1 MNVLVA
7 IICGLLYFLGTNRM
21 FYGMT
26 AALGSPIFYGLI
38 LGLIYGNVGQGL
50 IIGGTIQLMYLG
62 VLATGGNIPADEALA
77 GIIAIPIALQAHL
90 STQLAV
96 GIAVPFGVLGV
107 FLDQIRRTTNSYWIS
122 KADKYAEE
130 MNFKGIFHC
139 AITYPT
145 IFAFFLRFVPVFF
158 ITLLGA
164 KTVSHVVDTLP
175 QWVINGFNVAGALLP
190 AMGFAIILL
199 IIGKKE
205 IMPYFFIGFFA
216 VAYLG
221 INTMGAAAFGTCIAI
236 LVLFNSMNNPAV
248 KDQDKREVV

>member
-1 MNVLVA
+1 MDIFVA
-7 IICGLLYFLGTNRM
+7 FLCGLLYFLGTSRV

-26 AALGSPIFYGLI
+26 QALGSPILYGLI
-38 LGLIYGNVGQGL
+38 LGLIYGNVEQGL

-62 VLATGGNIPADEALA
+62 MIATGGNIPADEALA
-77 GIIAIPIALQAHL
+77 GIIAIPIALQSNL
-90 STQLAV
+90 STELAV

-107 FLDQIRRTTNSYWIS
+107 LLDQIRRTTNAYWIS
-122 KADKYAEE
+122 KADKYVEE
-130 MNFKGIFHC
+130 KNYKGIFHC

-145 IFAFFLRFVPVFF
+145 ILVFFLRFIPVFI

-164 KTVSHVVDTLP
+164 NAVEYLIDALP
-175 QWVINGFNVAGALLP
+175 KWVINGFNVAGGMLP

-221 INTMGAAAFGTCIAI
+221 INTMGAAVFGTCIAI
-236 LVLFNSMNNPAV
+236 LIMFNSMN
-248 KDQDKREVV
+248 QDKKGAF

>member
-1 MNVLVA
+1 MDIFVA
-7 IICGLLYFLGTNRM
+7 FLCGLLYFLGTSRV

-26 AALGSPIFYGLI
+26 QALGSPILYGLI
-38 LGLIYGNVGQGL
+38 LGLIYGNVEQGL

-62 VLATGGNIPADEALA
+62 MIATGGNIPADEALA
-77 GIIAIPIALQAHL
+77 GIIAIPIALQSNL
-90 STQLAV
+90 STELAV
-96 GIAVPFGVLGV
+96 GIGVPFGVLGV
-107 FLDQIRRTTNSYWIS
+107 LLDQIRRTTNAYWIS
-122 KADKYAEE
+122 KADKYVEE
-130 MNFKGIFHC
+130 KNYKGIFHC

-145 IFAFFLRFVPVFF
+145 ILVFFLRFVPVFI

-164 KTVSHVVDTLP
+164 NAVEYLIDALP
-175 QWVINGFNVAGALLP
+175 KWVINGFNVAGGMLP

-221 INTMGAAAFGTCIAI
+221 INTMGAAVFGTCIAI
-236 LVLFNSMNNPAV
+236 LIMFNSMN
-248 KDQDKREVV
+248 QDKKGAF

>member
-1 MNVLVA
+1 MDIFVA
-7 IICGLLYFLGTNRM
+7 FLCGLLYFLGTSRV

-26 AALGSPIFYGLI
+26 QALGSPILYGLI
-38 LGLIYGNVGQGL
+38 LGLIYGNVEQGL

-62 VLATGGNIPADEALA
+62 MIATGGNIPADEALA
-77 GIIAIPIALQAHL
+77 GIIAIPIALQSNL
-90 STQLAV
+90 STELAV

-107 FLDQIRRTTNSYWIS
+107 LLDQIRRTTNAYWIS
-122 KADKYAEE
+122 KADKYVEE
-130 MNFKGIFHC
+130 KNYKGIFHC

-145 IFAFFLRFVPVFF
+145 ILVFFLRFVPVFI

-164 KTVSHVVDTLP
+164 NAVEYLIDALP
-175 QWVINGFNVAGALLP
+175 KWVINGFNVAGGMLP

-221 INTMGAAAFGTCIAI
+221 INTMGAAVFGTCIAI
-236 LVLFNSMNNPAV
+236 LIMFNSMN
-248 KDQDKREVV
+248 QDKKGAF

>member
-1 MNVLVA
+1 MNILIA
-7 IICGLLYFLGTNRM
+7 ILCGILYFLGTSRV

-26 AALGSPIFYGLI
+26 QALGSPILYGLI
-38 LGLIYGNVGQGL
+38 LGLIYGNVEQGL

-62 VLATGGNIPADEALA
+62 MIATGGNIPADEALA
-77 GIIAIPIALQAHL
+77 GIIAIPIALQSNL
-90 STQLAV
+90 STELAV

-107 FLDQIRRTTNSYWIS
+107 LLDQIRRTTNAYWIS
-122 KADKYAEE
+122 KADKYVEE
-130 MNFKGIFHC
+130 KNYKGIFHC

-145 IFAFFLRFVPVFF
+145 ILVFFLRFVPVFI

-164 KTVSHVVDTLP
+164 NAVEYLIDALP
-175 QWVINGFNVAGALLP
+175 KWVINGFNVAGGMLP

-221 INTMGAAAFGTCIAI
+221 INTMGAAVFGTCIA
-236 LVLFNSMNNPAV
+236 VLIMFNSMN
-248 KDQDKREVV
+248 KDKKGVV